1 VAELKNRNAKTGCH
15 GRSGACPCSCSEPS
29 MDNVPRKKVHHI
41 NLPGHAHE
49 LTFSCYRRL
58 PLLTR
63 NIPCRWL
70 IEAIDTARKKHHY
83 SLLAYVIMPEH
94 VHIIVYPQDVH
105 HDMAWFLKS
114 IKQSVS
120 RKAHTWLA
128 KHDQHWLERLTVPGE
143 DKFRFWQAGGG
154 YDRNI
159 EKHGTLRYDTMRST
173 GKLRFARGTQIIMM
187 MACVIMATS
196 RTHCRKKRGGGKAL
210 GFPVPCTA
218 YLNMSSSLSFWY

>member
-1 VAELKNRNAKTGCH
+1 V
-15 GRSGACPCSCSEPS
+15 PCIYSEPS
-29 MDNVPRKKVHHI
+29 MDNVPRKKLHHI
-41 NLPGHAHE
+41 NIPGHAHE

-58 PLLTR
+58 PLLAR
-63 NIPCRWL
+63 NMPCRWL
-70 IEAIDTARKKHHY
+70 IDAMDAARKKHHC

-94 VHIIVYPQDVH
+94 VHIIIYPQEVH

-128 KHDQHWLERLTVPGE
+128 KQDQLWLERLTVSGE

-159 EKHGTLRYDTMRST
+159 EKHAILIQMIEYIHLNPVRRGLVKAASDWLWSSASWYE
-173 GKLRFARGTQIIMM
+173 GKES
-187 MACVIMATS
+187 VIPMDS
-196 RTHCRKKRGGGKAL
+196 IR
-210 GFPVPCTA
+210 
-218 YLNMSSSLSFWY
+218 